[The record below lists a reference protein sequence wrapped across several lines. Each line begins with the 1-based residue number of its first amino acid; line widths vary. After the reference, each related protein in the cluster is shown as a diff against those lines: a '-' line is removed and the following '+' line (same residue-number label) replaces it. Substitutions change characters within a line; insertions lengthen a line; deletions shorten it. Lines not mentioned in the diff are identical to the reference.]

1 MRRLKNSG
9 IGICWIRLKA
19 VMSQQ
24 DDLFSAAD
32 PAAVSVSEQSKAAQ
46 RAEVLRNQL
55 NDYNH
60 QYYVL
65 DNPTVPDAEYD
76 RLLREL
82 QAIEREHPKLKTP
95 DSPTQKVGA
104 MPLSA
109 FEQVAHEMAML
120 SLDNAMNAEEFADFY
135 ARVQKQLNTS
145 DDIEFACEPKLDG
158 AAVSILYENGVLVRA
173 ATRGDGQTGEN
184 ITQNVRTI
192 KNVPLKLVGDYPER
206 VEVRGEVYMPLDGF
220 DAYNAKALAAEEKVF
235 ANPRNAAAGSLR
247 QLDSKITAKRPLE
260 FCSYGIGVVSDDFDM
275 PESLSGIFQRVKSWG
290 IKINDELTVAKNLIE
305 AQAFFDGLGEKRHS
319 LPYEIDGTVF
329 KVNNL
334 ALQQQLGFV
343 ARAPRW
349 AIAYK
354 FPAVEEMTVLENVDF
369 QVGRT
374 GAITPVA
381 RLNPVKVAGVVVSN
395 ATLHNA
401 DEIAR
406 LDVKIGDT
414 VIIRRAGDVIPQVV
428 SVVADRRPDNASD
441 IIFPNTC
448 PVCDSDVERVEG
460 EAVARCTGGLVCSAQ
475 RKEAI
480 KHFVSRK
487 ALDVEG
493 LGDKLIDQLVEQD
506 LIHSVDDLFHLTLE
520 QLAALERMAEKSAQN
535 VLDALE
541 QSKQTTLG
549 RFLYALG
556 IREVGTVTAN
566 NLASYFGFLQRIM
579 DADKETLLAVNDVGD
594 IVASHIVNFF
604 AETHNRDIIEQLKL
618 AGIQWPEQE
627 PATAADDAPLS
638 GKVAVIT
645 GTLASMGRD
654 QAKEYLEQLGVK
666 VTGSVSKKTD
676 FLVAGEK
683 AGSKLT
689 KAQGLDVEV
698 LDNDAFMAL
707 LAEHGIEHV

>member
-1 MRRLKNSG
+1 MT
-9 IGICWIRLKA
+9 
-19 VMSQQ
+19 QQ
-24 DDLFSAAD
+24 DDLFSTAAD
-32 PAAVSVSEQSKAAQ
+32 SAAVDVSAPETTPAKRAKA
-46 RAEVLRNQL
+46 LRDLL
-55 NDYNH
+55 NKYNH

-82 QAIEREHPKLKTP
+82 QDIEREHQQLKTA

-109 FEQVAHEMAML
+109 FDQVQHEMAML
-120 SLDNAMNAEEFADFY
+120 SLDNAMNANEFADFY
-135 ARVQKQLNTS
+135 ARVQKQLNTT

-158 AAVSILYENGVLVRA
+158 AAVSILYEDGVLVQA

-192 KNVPLKLVGDYPER
+192 NNVPLKLIGNYPQR

-220 DAYNAKALAAEEKVF
+220 DAYNEKALAADEKVF

-260 FCSYGIGVVSDDFDM
+260 FCSYGIGVVSEDFDM
-275 PESLSGIFQRVKSWG
+275 PESLNGIFQQIKSWG
-290 IKINDELTVAKNLIE
+290 IKINDELTVAKNLLE
-305 AQAFFDGLGEKRHS
+305 AQAFFDDLGEKRHS

-329 KVNNL
+329 KVNSL

-381 RLNPVKVAGVVVSN
+381 RLAPVKVAGVIVSN

-406 LDVKIGDT
+406 LGVKVGDT

-428 SVVADRRPDNASD
+428 SVVQDRRPDNAEA
-441 IIFPNTC
+441 IIFPETC
-448 PVCDSDVERVEG
+448 PVCDSEIERLEG
-460 EAVARCTGGLVCSAQ
+460 EAVARCSGGLVCSAQ

-493 LGDKLIDQLVEQD
+493 LGDKLIDQLVEQG

-520 QLAALERMAEKSAQN
+520 QLSGLERMAEKSAQN
-535 VLDALE
+535 VLDALASS
-541 QSKQTTLG
+541 QKTTLG

-566 NLASYFGFLQRIM
+566 NLAAHFGFLQRIM
-579 DADKETLLAVNDVGD
+579 DADKDTLINVNDVGD
-594 IVASHIVNFF
+594 IVASHIVHFF
-604 AETHNRDIIEQLKL
+604 AQQRNRDIVEQLQLSGVRWDEK
-618 AGIQWPEQE
+618 E
-627 PATAADDAPLS
+627 PVAAADDAPLS

-645 GTLASMGRD
+645 GTLSSMGRD
-654 QAKEYLEQLGVK
+654 QAKEYLEQLGAK

-689 KAQGLDVEV
+689 KAQSLDVEV

-707 LAEHGIEHV
+707 LAEHGIAHA

>member
-1 MRRLKNSG
+1 M
-9 IGICWIRLKA
+9 
-19 VMSQQ
+19 
-24 DDLFSAAD
+24 
-32 PAAVSVSEQSKAAQ
+32 
-46 RAEVLRNQL
+46 
-55 NDYNH
+55 
-60 QYYVL
+60 
-65 DNPTVPDAEYD
+65 
-76 RLLREL
+76 
-82 QAIEREHPKLKTP
+82 
-95 DSPTQKVGA
+95 
-104 MPLSA
+104 
-109 FEQVAHEMAML
+109 
-120 SLDNAMNAEEFADFY
+120 
-135 ARVQKQLNTS
+135 
-145 DDIEFACEPKLDG
+145 
-158 AAVSILYENGVLVRA
+158 
-173 ATRGDGQTGEN
+173 
-184 ITQNVRTI
+184 
-192 KNVPLKLVGDYPER
+192 
-206 VEVRGEVYMPLDGF
+206 
-220 DAYNAKALAAEEKVF
+220 
-235 ANPRNAAAGSLR
+235 
-247 QLDSKITAKRPLE
+247 
-260 FCSYGIGVVSDDFDM
+260 GVVSEEFSL
-275 PESLSGIFQRVKSWG
+275 PENLSDIFQLIKSWG
-290 IKINDELTVAKNLIE
+290 IKINDELTVAKNLLE
-305 AQAFFDGLGEKRHS
+305 AQAFFDGLGDKRHS

-354 FPAVEEMTVLENVDF
+354 FPAVEEMTVLEQVDF

-381 RLNPVKVAGVVVSN
+381 RLSPVKVAGVVVSN

-406 LDVKIGDT
+406 LGVKVGDT

-428 SVVADRRPDNASD
+428 SVVRDRRPDNTDD
-441 IIFPNTC
+441 IVFPETC
-448 PVCDSDVERVEG
+448 PVCDSEIERVEG

-480 KHFVSRK
+480 KHFVARK

-506 LIHSVDDLFHLTLE
+506 LIHSVDDLFHLTMA
-520 QLAALERMAEKSAQN
+520 QLSGLERMAQKSAQN

-541 QSKQTTLG
+541 NSKKTTLG

-566 NLASYFGFLQRIM
+566 NLAAHFGFLQRIM
-579 DADKETLLAVNDVGD
+579 NADKETLINVNDVGD
-594 IVASHIVNFF
+594 IVASHIVHFF
-604 AETHNRDIIEQLKL
+604 AQQRNRDVVEQLQLSGVNWEEK
-618 AGIQWPEQE
+618 E
-627 PATAADDAPLS
+627 PVATANDAPLS

-645 GTLASMGRD
+645 GTLSSMGRD
-654 QAKEYLEQLGVK
+654 QAKDYLEDLGAK

-689 KAQGLDVEV
+689 KAQSLDVEV

>member
-1 MRRLKNSG
+1 M
-9 IGICWIRLKA
+9 A
-19 VMSQQ
+19 VDVSASETTPATRAKELR
-24 DDLFSAAD
+24 DL
-32 PAAVSVSEQSKAAQ
+32 
-46 RAEVLRNQL
+46 L
-55 NDYNH
+55 NEYNH

-65 DNPTVPDAEYD
+65 DHPTVPDAEYD

-82 QAIEREHPKLKTP
+82 QDIEREHQALKTA

-109 FEQVAHEMAML
+109 FDQVQHEMAML
-120 SLDNAMNAEEFADFY
+120 SLDNAMNAEEFSDFY

-158 AAVSILYENGVLVRA
+158 AAVSILYEDGVLVQA

-192 KNVPLKLVGDYPER
+192 NNVPLKLIGDYPQR

-220 DAYNAKALAAEEKVF
+220 DSYNEKALAADEKVF

-260 FCSYGIGVVSDDFDM
+260 FCSYGVGVVSEEFSL
-275 PESLSGIFQRVKSWG
+275 PENLSDIFQLIKSWG
-290 IKINDELTVAKNLIE
+290 IKINDELTVAKNLLE
-305 AQAFFDGLGEKRHS
+305 AQAFFDGLGDKRHS

-354 FPAVEEMTVLENVDF
+354 FPAVEEMTVLEQVDF

-381 RLNPVKVAGVVVSN
+381 RLSPVKVAGVVVSN

-406 LDVKIGDT
+406 LGVKVGDT

-428 SVVADRRPDNASD
+428 SVVRDRRPDNTDD
-441 IIFPNTC
+441 IVFPETC
-448 PVCDSDVERVEG
+448 PVCDSEIERVEG

-480 KHFVSRK
+480 KHFVARK

-506 LIHSVDDLFHLTLE
+506 LIHSVDDLFHLTMA
-520 QLAALERMAEKSAQN
+520 QLSGLERMAQKSAQN

-541 QSKQTTLG
+541 NSKKTTLG

-566 NLASYFGFLQRIM
+566 NLAAHFGFLQRIM
-579 DADKETLLAVNDVGD
+579 NADKETLINVNDVGD
-594 IVASHIVNFF
+594 IVASHIVHFF
-604 AETHNRDIIEQLKL
+604 AQQRNRDVVEQLQLSGVNWEEK
-618 AGIQWPEQE
+618 E
-627 PATAADDAPLS
+627 PVATANDAPLS

-645 GTLASMGRD
+645 GTLSSMGRD
-654 QAKEYLEQLGVK
+654 QAKDYLEDLGAK

-689 KAQGLDVEV
+689 KAQSLDVEV